1 MLLRVISAGI
11 ICLGAWYLGI
21 EYSFIIRYRIR
32 VVKDFIAFTAGFKS
46 AVKYSGK
53 NMYTYFKTV
62 HTGAAKNFCTFA
74 CENRGK
80 GLAYIFDHYES
91 ANLVESNCVELLK
104 QNFLFAESS
113 SDIEGISLLLE
124 ETGEALT
131 TYRKSLEE
139 EYRGKIKTAP
149 SIALIL
155 GLFAAVLII

>member
-1 MLLRVISAGI
+1 MLLRVISAGV
-11 ICLGAWYLGI
+11 ICLGAWYLGM
-21 EYSFIIRYRIR
+21 EYSFIIRHRIR
-32 VVKDFIAFTAGFKS
+32 IVTDFMALAAGFKS

-53 NMYTYFKTV
+53 NMYDYFQTV

-80 GLAYIFDHYES
+80 GLAYIFQHYES
-91 ANLVESNCVELLK
+91 GNVVESNCMELLK
-104 QNFLFAESS
+104 QNFLFTESS

-124 ETGEALT
+124 EVYEALAA
-131 TYRKSLEE
+131 YRKSLEE